1 MNATAIAQPLLTPL
15 RIGDLTLPNRVVM
28 APMTRARA
36 SNAELVPTPAHAL
49 YYAQRAGAGLII
61 TEGTWVSTQSIGAS
75 NVPGM
80 YTEAQTT
87 AWTAVTE
94 AVHQA
99 GGESSPNSATPARN
113 PTPTTSA
120 AHCLPD
126 PQRSTLGNKGAPPR
140 A

>member
-1 MNATAIAQPLLTPL
+1 
-15 RIGDLTLPNRVVM
+15 M

-36 SNAELVPTPAHAL
+36 TNDALAPTPAHAL

-61 TEGTWVSTQSIGAS
+61 TEGTWVSTQAIGAS
-75 NVPGM
+75 NVPGI
-80 YTEAQTT
+80 YTEPQTA
-87 AWTAVTE
+87 AWAEVTE

-120 AHCLPD
+120 VPGPPD
-126 PQRSTLGNKGAPPR
+126 PQRSTPGNSGSPPPV
-140 A
+140 